1 MKAALFALWLALSAP
16 AGMALAQEPAV
27 PAAGLAAEAGGDL
40 DAAIAVYEEAAR
52 AGGRADLWVRISRI
66 EATRN
71 NPRAALDAIERAVEL
86 EPDDVEHLRARA
98 ELASWAGDY
107 ERAADSHRR
116 IGELTGE
123 PAAELGL
130 ARIAAWQ
137 GRTAVSIRH
146 YREYLRRQPADSVA
160 AIELARQETWR
171 GDARAALEVLDA
183 YRERF
188 GETVDYRIERGRALV
203 TGNRPRAAIE
213 ILEPLVAERP
223 DDYEARLVLTLAL
236 SDAGRRRDAVGSAEE
251 LVRID
256 AANPR
261 TAEVQAYVTAPIRS
275 FVRPRY
281 EYYDDSDEV
290 RHDLYGVEAGVE
302 LSPAAKLV
310 ASGSGTRVRSE
321 PGSGLAPLTGD
332 ATVHERAVDAGVVYG
347 LGARG
352 EIEGRIGGAWIDDGG
367 RELFTW
373 LAAMRLAPSDAV
385 GITLSTVRD
394 FFDVSARSL
403 DLGIERTA
411 GRAQLRWSPAIGWTV
426 EALGSRESYSDD
438 NGRWEARIAV
448 SDGVLR
454 RQLVNVDLGVAS
466 RWLWFDE
473 NTDSGYYDPARYEQ
487 HLGVVSTYWKLGDQ
501 SGLSARGAIGAFRD
515 DEIEDFERSAELA
528 AEATFGITTD
538 WSLVAR
544 AAWLD
549 NVRSVTGAF
558 SATGA
563 GLYLTRRF

>member
-1 MKAALFALWLALSAP
+1 
-16 AGMALAQEPAV
+16 V
-27 PAAGLAAEAGGDL
+27 
-40 DAAIAVYEEAAR
+40 AAR
-52 AGGRADLWVRISRI
+52 EGGRADLWVRISRI
-66 EATRN
+66 EATRGD
-71 NPRAALDAIERAVEL
+71 PRAALDAIERAVEL
-86 EPDDVEHLRARA
+86 EPGEVEHLRARA

-116 IGELTGE
+116 IGQLTGE

-160 AIELARQETWR
+160 TIELARQETWR
-171 GDARAALEVLDA
+171 GNARAALAVLDGFRA
-183 YRERF
+183 RF

-203 TGNRPRAAIE
+203 TGNRPRAAAG

-236 SDAGRRRDAVGSAEE
+236 SDAGRRGDAVGSVDE
-251 LVRID
+251 LARID
-256 AANPR
+256 AMNPR
-261 TAEVQAYVTAPIRS
+261 TAEVRAYVMAPIRS

-290 RHDLYGVEAGVE
+290 RHDLYGFEVGVE

-310 ASGSGTRVRSE
+310 ASGSDTRVRSE
-321 PGSGLAPLTGD
+321 PGSGLAPLSGD
-332 ATVHERAVDAGVVYG
+332 ATVHERAADAGIVYG
-347 LGARG
+347 LGTAGELEARL
-352 EIEGRIGGAWIDDGG
+352 GGAWIDDGG
-367 RELFTW
+367 PELFTW
-373 LAAMRLAPSDAV
+373 VAALRLTPSDAV
-385 GITLSTVRD
+385 GLTLSSGRD
-394 FFDVSARSL
+394 FFDVSARAL
-403 DLGIERTA
+403 DIGVERTF

-426 EALGSRESYSDD
+426 DAGGSRESYSDD

-448 SDGVLR
+448 SDGILR

-563 GLYLTRRF
+563 GIYLTRRF